1 VRIRELANG
10 TKFRDDVQLQ
20 AGKTYEVMVYYHN
33 NAASNL
39 NDRIGSNGKPVGVA
53 ENTTARVQM
62 PGRVAAGETAT
73 ITGFISAS
81 NAKPGTVWDN
91 ARATSSSNVALRYV
105 PNSAKIASSNGKVN
119 GAALSENLLN
129 GGVKIGYD
137 KLDGVLK
144 GCNQFAGYITYQF
157 VVDKPDFTVDK
168 KVSIDGGKTW
178 VDSAKTTP
186 GNTVQYRVVYTN
198 TGTTQQDNVIL
209 KDELP
214 AGMSYVAGSSY
225 ISNSKTNSQWQ
236 NTVDGIAGAGGY
248 KIGSY
253 APKGNAY
260 FKFSAKV
267 PANDKLAKCGD
278 NTLTNKAIAFTNN
291 GDKSDT
297 ATITVTKD
305 CPPEPPKKS
314 GVSIEKTVDGKEHKD
329 VAVGEE
335 FTYNLTVKNTGQTN
349 LINVRVTDNAP
360 ANIQFVSADK
370 GTIVN
375 NKWSYNIPSLKVGE
389 SFPIAIKA
397 KVTKYV
403 EGTIKNTACVDA
415 PAVPGTPDDCDD
427 ATVTPKKPSIS
438 IDKKVDGV
446 EQKDVLVGE
455 EFTYNLTVKNTGEVA
470 LKNAIVT
477 DNAPKNI
484 QFIRAD
490 KGTIVNNK
498 WSYTIASLRVGE
510 SMTFKITA
518 KVTTYSA
525 TAIVNT
531 ACVDTPDVPGTPDDC
546 DDAKVT
552 PKKPGVVIDK
562 KVDGVEHKK
571 VEVNQEFTYQLTVTN
586 TGQTALKNV
595 MVTDSAPEGVQF
607 IRTDKG
613 TITNNKWGYVIPE
626 LKVGEKMK
634 FAITA
639 KVTKQIEGTIKNTAC
654 VDAPAIPGTPDDC
667 DDATVEIPP
676 VVPPVVPE
684 IKVCDIDSKKVITI
698 KEDQFDNTKH
708 TKDLSVCTPTTP
720 ETPEELPTT
729 GMGEGITAMIG
740 LGSLVASLGYYVAS
754 RRSL

>member
-1 VRIRELANG
+1 
-10 TKFRDDVQLQ
+10 
-20 AGKTYEVMVYYHN
+20 
-33 NAASNL
+33 
-39 NDRIGSNGKPVGVA
+39 
-53 ENTTARVQM
+53 
-62 PGRVAAGETAT
+62 
-73 ITGFISAS
+73 
-81 NAKPGTVWDN
+81 
-91 ARATSSSNVALRYV
+91 
-105 PNSAKIASSNGKVN
+105 
-119 GAALSENLLN
+119 
-129 GGVKIGYD
+129 
-137 KLDGVLK
+137 
-144 GCNQFAGYITYQF
+144 
-157 VVDKPDFTVDK
+157 
-168 KVSIDGGKTW
+168 
-178 VDSAKTTP
+178 
-186 GNTVQYRVVYTN
+186 
-198 TGTTQQDNVIL
+198 
-209 KDELP
+209 
-214 AGMSYVAGSSY
+214 MSYVAGSSY

-427 ATVTPKKPSIS
+427 ATV
-438 IDKKVDGV
+438 
-446 EQKDVLVGE
+446 
-455 EFTYNLTVKNTGEVA
+455 
-470 LKNAIVT
+470 
-477 DNAPKNI
+477 
-484 QFIRAD
+484 
-490 KGTIVNNK
+490 
-498 WSYTIASLRVGE
+498 
-510 SMTFKITA
+510 
-518 KVTTYSA
+518 
-525 TAIVNT
+525 
-531 ACVDTPDVPGTPDDC
+531 
-546 DDAKVT
+546 
-552 PKKPGVVIDK
+552 
-562 KVDGVEHKK
+562 
-571 VEVNQEFTYQLTVTN
+571 
-586 TGQTALKNV
+586 
-595 MVTDSAPEGVQF
+595 
-607 IRTDKG
+607 
-613 TITNNKWGYVIPE
+613 
-626 LKVGEKMK
+626 
-634 FAITA
+634 
-639 KVTKQIEGTIKNTAC
+639 
-654 VDAPAIPGTPDDC
+654 
-667 DDATVEIPP
+667 EIPP